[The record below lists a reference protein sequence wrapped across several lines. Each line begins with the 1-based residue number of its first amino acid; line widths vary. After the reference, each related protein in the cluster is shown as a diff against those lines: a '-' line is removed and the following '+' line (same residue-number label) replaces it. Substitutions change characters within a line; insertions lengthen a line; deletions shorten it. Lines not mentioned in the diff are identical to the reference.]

1 MDGDV
6 ECRQVRSTYESD
18 AYSRW
23 RRHARDDQPG
33 NAGQAK
39 GFSIGAGLYLVVA
52 LAIGLVSVLATGGD
66 KPPIGVAIMF
76 LMMAGVFFGGAQI
89 GTCVHAKRQRGKFER
104 ALDRIELVA
113 RESQHLMPEREASP
127 ATPSSKPAVQESRT
141 PEIDL
146 DALPEPEDFG
156 SQRDPAERT
165 RL

>member
-1 MDGDV
+1 M
-6 ECRQVRSTYESD
+6 
-18 AYSRW
+18 
-23 RRHARDDQPG
+23 
-33 NAGQAK
+33 
-39 GFSIGAGLYLVVA
+39 VA

-89 GTCVHAKRQRGKFER
+89 GTRVHAKRQRGKFER

-146 DALPEPEDFG
+146 DALSEPEDFG